1 MDELE
6 QVLQEIQQRRR
17 FLVTSHAR
25 PDGDAIGS
33 TLALAQVLRKMGKS
47 AEVVLRDSVP
57 VIYKPLPHSETI
69 VHSAQVNGDYDAAI
83 ILECDSIQRTRLHG
97 LENHF
102 LINIDHHASSKP
114 FAHVNWIDPT
124 RRGHGRAGLPPGPG
138 GAGQAHAGD
147 RHLSL
152 HRCAHRYRLV
162 LLCATNACTFE
173 LAKCLVEH
181 GADPGKIA
189 QNVYFSSPISKMRLL
204 GAALSRLQRDGAV
217 VWMSVTRHDMER
229 FGALDE
235 DCEGLVNYA
244 LGISGVEVAMFFRE
258 VAQERIR
265 VSIRSKGAVNVAQIA
280 EKFGGG
286 GHECAGGFSTEGPV
300 EEAAKSGPGRTAAQ
314 SACRVDTERSVLAYL
329 AASNGGGCCIAHK
342 SSRQS

>member
-69 VHSAQVNGDYDAAI
+69 VHSAQVNGNFDAAI

-97 LENHF
+97 LEDRF
-102 LINIDHHASSKP
+102 LINIDHHVSSKP
-114 FAHVNWIDPT
+114 FAHVNWIDHTAVATAELIFRLAQATQVKLTPEIAT
-124 RRGHGRAGLPPGPG
+124 CLYTALLTDTGSFCYAG
-138 GAGQAHAGD
+138 
-147 RHLSL
+147 
-152 HRCAHRYRLV
+152 
-162 LLCATNACTFE
+162 TNARTFE
-173 LAKCLVEH
+173 LAKYLVEH

-189 QNVYFSSPISKMRLL
+189 QNVYFSSPTSKMRLL
-204 GAALSRLQRDGAV
+204 GAALSRLERNGAV
-217 VWMSVTRHDMER
+217 TWMSVTRQDMER
-229 FGALDE
+229 CGALDE

-244 LGISGVEVAMFFRE
+244 LGISGVEVAIFFRE

-300 EEAAKSGPGRTAAQ
+300 QEAAQ
-314 SACRVDTERSVLAYL
+314 RVLSELQRHSPDL
-329 AASNGGGCCIAHK
+329 G
-342 SSRQS
+342 